1 MRSTGLYWAVTR
13 GSFRRFATYRVAT
26 AAGIFTNTVF
36 GFILSYTYIALWS
49 QRPGL
54 GGYDQ
59 SQALTFVWV
68 GQALLMALAIM
79 GGGLEVELQS
89 RIRSGDVAIDMY
101 RPADLQTW
109 WAAADAGRAGYHLL
123 ARGLLPMA
131 AGALAFPLALPLDP
145 LRWAAFLL
153 STALAF
159 LVSIAI
165 RYMVGLTAFWLMDGA
180 GINMAASL
188 CSVFFSGMLL
198 PLTVFPGSFG
208 EAVRWLPWSS
218 VLQVPAD
225 VLLGRHTGAG
235 LLAAFAFQAG
245 WAVVLLLAGRAV
257 QAAATRKV
265 VVQGG

>member
-1 MRSTGLYWAVTR
+1 MRWSGLYWAV
-13 GSFRRFATYRVAT
+13 GLGGFRRFATYRVAT

-49 QRPGL
+49 QRPQL

-59 SQALTFVWV
+59 AQALTFVWI
-68 GQALLMALAIM
+68 GQALLAAVAIM
-79 GGGLEVELQS
+79 GGGLQEELQA
-89 RIRSGDVAIDMY
+89 RIRNGDVAIDMY

-109 WAAADAGRAGYHLL
+109 WLAADAGRGCYHLL
-123 ARGLLPMA
+123 ARGLLPML
-131 AGALAFPLALPLDP
+131 AGALVFPLALPLDP

-153 STALAF
+153 SVTLAL
-159 LVSIAI
+159 LVSFAI
-165 RYMVGLTAFWLMDGA
+165 RYMVALTAFWLLDGS
-180 GINMAASL
+180 GVNMAAGL

-208 EAVRWLPWSS
+208 EIVQWLPWSS
-218 VLQVPAD
+218 ILQVPAD
-225 VLLGRHTGAG
+225 VLLGRHTGAALPG
-235 LLAAFAFQAG
+235 ALAFQAG
-245 WAVVLLLAGRAV
+245 WAAVLLLAGRAV